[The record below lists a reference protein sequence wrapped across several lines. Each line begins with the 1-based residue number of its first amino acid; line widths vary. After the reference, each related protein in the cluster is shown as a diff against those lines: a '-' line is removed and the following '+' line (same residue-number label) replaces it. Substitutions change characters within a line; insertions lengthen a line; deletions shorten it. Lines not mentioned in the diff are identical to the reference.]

1 MVEDSVN
8 AEGSASM
15 PTFPGQGAEIPRA
28 ARGDQISKSLYQ
40 FSSLKKKKIYIYIYI
55 YSLIFL
61 SVS

>member
-1 MVEDSVN
+1 MVEDCVN

-40 FSSLKKKKIYIYIYI
+40 FSLKKKKIYIYI

>member
-8 AEGSASM
+8 AEGMASM
-15 PTFPGQGAEIPRA
+15 PMFPGQGAQITCA

-40 FSSLKKKKIYIYIYI
+40 SSCLKKMHMI

-61 SVS
+61 SVT